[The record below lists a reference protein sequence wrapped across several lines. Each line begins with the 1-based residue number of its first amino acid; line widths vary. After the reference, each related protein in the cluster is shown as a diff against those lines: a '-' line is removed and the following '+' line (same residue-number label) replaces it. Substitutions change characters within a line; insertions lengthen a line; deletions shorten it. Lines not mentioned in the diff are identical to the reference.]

1 MNEHFFFIFFYKDL
15 PLQGSAGKAHHI
27 LRRKELCPADTQFA
41 NPGVPSN
48 IYSREPVNMITA
60 PPLPPPATLCD
71 WKGSRLRNI
80 KKEKK
85 RVPGESAN
93 EGGILA
99 PSLLIGVPQNK

>member
-1 MNEHFFFIFFYKDL
+1 MNTFYFIFLLSFYKDL

-85 RVPGESAN
+85 EKKEYRERESQQMRGEYWRQ
-93 EGGILA
+93 
-99 PSLLIGVPQNK
+99 V